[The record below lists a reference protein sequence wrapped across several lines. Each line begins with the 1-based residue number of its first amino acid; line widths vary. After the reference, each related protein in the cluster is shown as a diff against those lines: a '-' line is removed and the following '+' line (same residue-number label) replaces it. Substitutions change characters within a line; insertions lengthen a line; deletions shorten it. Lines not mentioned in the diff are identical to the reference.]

1 MSEWITTKSG
11 KQISKSSSWSNVM
24 KEVYP
29 LCHHCW
35 LYNYNPEHP
44 ICLIG
49 ECDAAMLSNELANE
63 LLAYDMDDAEYDRAG
78 DDAESEDETE

>member
-11 KQISKSSSWSNVM
+11 EQISKSSSWSDVM
-24 KEVYP
+24 REVYP
-29 LCHHCW
+29 LCHCM

-49 ECDAAMLSNELANE
+49 ECDAARLSNELMDE
-63 LLAYDMDDAEYDRAG
+63 FLACDMDNAEYDRVG
-78 DDAESEDETE
+78 DDAESEVVEE

>member
-1 MSEWITTKSG
+1 MNKN
-11 KQISKSSSWSNVM
+11 SSWSDVM

-49 ECDAAMLSNELANE
+49 ECDAARLSYELANE
-63 LLAYDMDDAEYDRAG
+63 FLAYDMDDTEYDRVG
-78 DDAESEDETE
+78 DDAESEVEE